1 MKLALA
7 KQLTGIALAS
17 AFSVSVANAA
27 MIDVTVSGPGVAEA
41 EAAETDFLAFLKDT
55 TTETFE
61 GFTAATGS
69 ADQTT
74 TINTSVGDFTQL
86 QPGGDYPSEACNDG
100 GFSCAGGLAIL
111 NADTSPFNGRYPMP
125 DDVENENWLDSMDSQ
140 QMKFTLAGM
149 YTAVGFYLTDPNDV
163 GGIMNI
169 LFADQTEGTL
179 DLGAVFDPS
188 LASGSAFYVGIMSDV
203 AISSLTFY
211 TNDENDGFGIDN
223 VTVGTVPEPGTL
235 ALLGLGLVGMGVM
248 KRRKSSDTAC

>member
-1 MKLALA
+1 M
-7 KQLTGIALAS
+7 TLAS
-17 AFSVSVANAA
+17 VFSVSVANAA
-27 MIDVTVSGPGVAEA
+27 MIDVTVSGPGISEA

-61 GFTAATGS
+61 GFTAATSS
-69 ADQTT
+69 ADQLT
-74 TINTSVGDFTQL
+74 TISTSVGDFTQL
-86 QPGGDYPSEACNDG
+86 QSGGDYPSEACNAG

-111 NADTSPFNGRYPMP
+111 NPDTSPFNGRYPMP
-125 DDVENENWLDSMDSQ
+125 DDPANENWLDSMDSQ
-140 QMKFTLAGM
+140 QMQFTLAGM

-169 LFADQTEGTL
+169 MFADQSQGVL
-179 DLGAVFDPS
+179 DLGPVFAS
-188 LASGSAFYVGIMSDV
+188 GLTSGSAFYIGIMSDV

-235 ALLGLGLVGMGVM
+235 ALLGLGLAGIGIM
-248 KRRKSSDTAC
+248 KRRKSAGSTC